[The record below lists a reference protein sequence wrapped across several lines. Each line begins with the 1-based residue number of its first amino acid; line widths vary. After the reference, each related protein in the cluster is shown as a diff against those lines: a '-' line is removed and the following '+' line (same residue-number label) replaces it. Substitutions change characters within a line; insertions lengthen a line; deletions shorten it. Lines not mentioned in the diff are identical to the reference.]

1 MIGGPTGVGKT
12 WLACALAQYAC
23 RRGHSVAYLRVPRL
37 AEELRVLHGS
47 GGFGKWLLQMAKT
60 DLIVLDDWAV
70 APLDAV
76 TRNDLLEL
84 IDDRGSTR
92 GLLITAQLPVEH
104 WHGWIGD
111 PTIADA
117 ILDRLMHRI
126 HRITLAG
133 DSLRKS
139 AQKMSASSSGGPA
152 A

>member
-1 MIGGPTGVGKT
+1 VRRQR
-12 WLACALAQYAC
+12 CALRLLTLLV
-23 RRGHSVAYLRVPRL
+23 RRRLRL
-37 AEELRVLHGS
+37 QLLEL
-47 GGFGKWLLQMAKT
+47 
-60 DLIVLDDWAV
+60 

-92 GLLITAQLPVEH
+92 GILITAQLPVEH
-104 WHGWIGD
+104 WHAWIGD

-133 DSLRKS
+133 ELLRKS
-139 AQKMSASSSGGPA
+139 AQKIGITPKADDA